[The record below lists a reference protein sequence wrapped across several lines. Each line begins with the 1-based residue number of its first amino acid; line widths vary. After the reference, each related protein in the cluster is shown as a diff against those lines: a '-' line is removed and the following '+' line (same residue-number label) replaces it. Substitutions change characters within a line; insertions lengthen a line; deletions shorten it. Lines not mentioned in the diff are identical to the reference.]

1 MPELYAYTDGA
12 CSGNPGPGGWGVLL
26 RAMDGDRIVR
36 ERELNGGEG
45 QTTNNRMELMA
56 AISALEALK
65 KPSKLTLVTHLL
77 VREDAQ
83 LLYGFVSNAERVLFR
98 ELLKISGIGARIA
111 LAVLSSMSV
120 SGFNR
125 CIQQRDLASL
135 VRIPGVGKK
144 TAERL
149 LVEMADR
156 LGDELEAE
164 SALLALGYRQ
174 AEVTRMLSSLETAGL
189 TTEALIKEALRQ
201 AHVG

>member
-1 MPELYAYTDGA
+1 MIGSLTGTLAAKHPPWLMLDV
-12 CSGNPGPGGWGVLL
+12 GGVGY
-26 RAMDGDRIVR
+26 
-36 ERELNGGEG
+36 E
-45 QTTNNRMELMA
+45 
-56 AISALEALK
+56 LEAPMSTFYEL
-65 KPSKLTLVTHLL
+65 PEVGSQLTLVTHLV

-83 LLYGFVSNAERVLFR
+83 LLYGFVSNSERVLFR
-98 ELLKISGIGARIA
+98 KLLRISGIGARIA

-156 LGDELEAE
+156 LGEELVDAAEERVASGQAASEAE

-174 AEVTRMLSSLETAGL
+174 AEVTRMLSSLDTAGL
-189 TTEALIKEALRQ
+189 STEALIKEALRQ

>member
-1 MPELYAYTDGA
+1 MIGSLTGTLAAKQPPWLMLDV
-12 CSGNPGPGGWGVLL
+12 GGVGY
-26 RAMDGDRIVR
+26 
-36 ERELNGGEG
+36 E
-45 QTTNNRMELMA
+45 
-56 AISALEALK
+56 LEAPMSTFYEL
-65 KPSKLTLVTHLL
+65 PEVGSKLTLVTHLL

-156 LGDELEAE
+156 LGDELVDGAEAHAP
-164 SALLALGYRQ
+164 SGQ
-174 AEVTRMLSSLETAGL
+174 AA
-189 TTEALIKEALRQ
+189 
-201 AHVG
+201 